1 MQGEIRIRRA
11 TMPNLDTAMPEMPAW
26 VAGKP
31 PDVTYDLIMFEP
43 GGGSIDGWEFS
54 LTRAEFLALR
64 DHLAAIRYGSA
75 VVPENS

>member
-1 MQGEIRIRRA
+1 LGEWGA
-11 TMPNLDTAMPEMPAW
+11 PN
-26 VAGKP
+26 
-31 PDVTYDLIMFEP
+31 VTYDLIMFEP

-64 DHLAAIRYGSA
+64 DHLAEIRYGSA